1 MKHTTPK
8 PTQRHK
14 RVFLTEDMEIRAKEI
29 SQYQEKSRQFL
40 IRAGLIKKND
50 EPTKAFR

>member
-29 SQYQEKSRQFL
+29 SGSSTLGVEF
-40 IRAGLIKKND
+40 A
-50 EPTKAFR
+50 P